1 MAAIPKPT
9 KVNYSV
15 KAATLE
21 EAIADLYDR
30 FVRFEDGKIKIG
42 KQATD
47 FPLRLFCKTLTDD
60 WQTGKVAYQ
69 PGKITLVFNNPQPD
83 IEADLLIFQPEEG
96 DRFLYTR
103 RTPPPLGQLSLP
115 IDVDLLKQMGQ
126 QLQTLTETLNQVTEN
141 QRSLES
147 RWQEAEGRGQRAEGR
162 GQEAG
167 DYTPHPTPHT
177 PHPTPHHNL
186 NPKTL
191 RDLLE
196 AQATLVVG
204 QMVSQVSAQMEAIAT
219 RLTERMDAL
228 QAQLDQLATQW
239 DSSEEPSAPH
249 TEAEWLQRIK
259 ETWGTVG
266 DYEQYS
272 ASHRESNA
280 ETPLFFTPD
289 WITLCELDWAR
300 RLHPTLALLY
310 NLIHGE
316 DGIGFSGADVLHQ
329 FGCHVD
335 PRTGDRYYI
344 YKIGGYSAYDALWQM
359 ATHPQYPWL
368 KELERLS
375 KKVGRFVEVFKL
387 FGWEGEAIAA
397 LEQVA
402 HRAHQQRQAGP
413 RPGYGS
419 QQAGSQQAGYQQ
431 RRPGTSLSDHLA
443 VLNIGPFTPI
453 SLESLKQAYRQAM
466 KTAHP
471 DTGGSKERAQRVN
484 EAYEA
489 IMRHYFPNAI

>member
-1 MAAIPKPT
+1 MPGMAATVKPI
-9 KVNYSV
+9 KVNHPL
-15 KAATLE
+15 KATTLE
-21 EAIADLYDR
+21 EAIADLFER
-30 FVRFEDGKIKIG
+30 FVRFEEGKIKLG

-47 FPLRLFCKTLTDD
+47 FPLRLFCKTLMDD
-60 WQTGKVAYQ
+60 WQTGKISYQ
-69 PGKITLVFNNPQPD
+69 PGKITLVFNSAQPD

-103 RTPPPLGQLSLP
+103 RTPRPLGQLSLP
-115 IDVDLLKQMGQ
+115 IDVDMLKQMGQ
-126 QLQTLTETLNQVTEN
+126 QIQTLTETLGQLTEH
-141 QRSLES
+141 QRSLENRIQS
-147 RWQEAEGRGQRAEGR
+147 L
-162 GQEAG
+162 
-167 DYTPHPTPHT
+167 TPTPL
-177 PHPTPHHNL
+177 PVPEPTPPID
-186 NPKTL
+186 PKIF
-191 RDLLE
+191 RELLE
-196 AQATLVVG
+196 AQASMVVG
-204 QMVSQVSAQMEAIAT
+204 QIVTQMTEKMEAIAT
-219 RLTERMDAL
+219 GLNERMDAL
-228 QAQLDQLATQW
+228 QAQLDQLANQW
-239 DSSEEPSAPH
+239 DAPEEAPTPH
-249 TEAEWLQRIK
+249 SEAEWLQRIK
-259 ETWGTVG
+259 ETFGTVG

-289 WITLCELDWAR
+289 WIALCELDWAR
-300 RLHPTLALLY
+300 RLHPTLAQLY
-310 NLIHGE
+310 NLIHGD

-329 FGCHVD
+329 FGYHVD

-344 YKIGGYSAYDALWQM
+344 YKIGGYSAYEALSQM

-375 KKVGRFVEVFKL
+375 KKVGRFREVFQL
-387 FGWEGEAIAA
+387 FGWEAEAIAA
-397 LEQVA
+397 LEQVVQHA
-402 HRAHQQRQAGP
+402 NQQRSGP
-413 RPGYGS
+413 RAGYSS
-419 QQAGSQQAGYQQ
+419 QQTNSQQ
-431 RRPGTSLSDHLA
+431 RRPGNALSDYLA

>member
-1 MAAIPKPT
+1 MAAPVKPI
-9 KVNYSV
+9 KVNHLL

-21 EAIADLYDR
+21 EAIADLSGR
-30 FVRFEDGKIKIG
+30 FVRFEEGKIKLG

-47 FPLRLFCKTLTDD
+47 FPLRLFCKTLIED
-60 WQTGKVAYQ
+60 WQTGKFGYQ
-69 PGKITLVFNNPQPD
+69 SGKVTLVFNNAQPG

-103 RTPPPLGQLSLP
+103 RTPRSLGQLNLP
-115 IDVDLLKQMGQ
+115 VEVDMLKQMGQ
-126 QLQTLTETLNQVTEN
+126 QIQTLTETLKQLTEH
-141 QRSLES
+141 QRSLEIRIQAS
-147 RWQEAEGRGQRAEGR
+147 SSPPPPAPT
-162 GQEAG
+162 
-167 DYTPHPTPHT
+167 TPPIDPTM
-177 PHPTPHHNL
+177 
-186 NPKTL
+186 L
-191 RDLLE
+191 RELLE
-196 AQATLVVG
+196 AQAAMVVG
-204 QMVSQVSAQMEAIAT
+204 QMVNQVAEKMEAIAT

-228 QAQLDQLATQW
+228 QSQLDQLGAQW
-239 DSSEEPSAPH
+239 DTPEETPSPHSE
-249 TEAEWLQRIK
+249 TEWIQRIK
-259 ETWGTVG
+259 ETFGTVG

-272 ASHRESNA
+272 NSHRESNA

-289 WITLCELDWAR
+289 WIALCELDWAR
-300 RLHPTLALLY
+300 RLNSTLAQLY

-329 FGCHVD
+329 FGCHID

-344 YKIGGYSAYDALWQM
+344 YRIGGYSAYEALWQM

-368 KELERLS
+368 QELERLS
-375 KKVGRFVEVFKL
+375 KKVGRFREVFKL
-387 FGWEGEAIAA
+387 FGWETEAIAA
-397 LEQVA
+397 LEQIVQ
-402 HRAHQQRQAGP
+402 HGKQQRQGGS
-413 RPGYGS
+413 RSGYSS
-419 QQAGSQQAGYQQ
+419 QQPNPQQ
-431 RRPGTSLSDHLA
+431 RCPGNALSDYLA

-453 SLESLKQAYRQAM
+453 SLESLKHAYRQAM